1 MALELPDEK
10 ERVYISDQRGLI
22 GGKRESKRPPGVGG
36 NHQADMAL
44 IWRKRSG
51 GDMPCRACVGLGNRG
66 LGRKVIG
73 PDPALIAS
81 DDGLHK
87 HPTDGKW
94 HCVLL
99 ESVLASYRDDLN
111 SLHLAS

>member
-1 MALELPDEK
+1 M
-10 ERVYISDQRGLI
+10 
-22 GGKRESKRPPGVGG
+22 GG
-36 NHQADMAL
+36 NHQADRTL
-44 IWRKRSG
+44 IWRKRPC
-51 GDMPCRACVGLGNRG
+51 GDMPSRACSGLRNRG
-66 LGRKVIG
+66 LGREVIG

-81 DDGLHK
+81 DGGLHK
-87 HPTDGKW
+87 HPTVGKW